1 VKRYL
6 VWKNRSL
13 PTEKINVP
21 ISFDSLY
28 CGLQSPRSCRRRI
41 PVLYT
46 LYSEFREDRTDSAND
61 VLEQIPTSLQVAFIR
76 DNTML
81 ALHNKI
87 DNASR
92 SLCATGP
99 TCKEISRNHSNR
111 CQNQGHEYTYDNR
124 LRIETG

>member
-41 PVLYT
+41 PVVCT
-46 LYSEFREDRTDSAND
+46 LYSVFCEDRTDSAND
-61 VLEQIPTSLQVAFIR
+61 VWLEQILTSLRVAYIR
-76 DNTML
+76 DNSML
-81 ALHNKI
+81 ALRNKI

-92 SLCATGP
+92 SLYATGP
-99 TCKEISRNHSNR
+99 TCKEISRNYSNR
-111 CQNQGHEYTYDNR
+111 CQNQCHEYT
-124 LRIETG
+124 I